1 MKSIVLVI
9 LLMFSYKSFSE
20 DAAKFFISKSIKT
33 TIFSEAPLEN
43 IEATS
48 RTGVAILNTETRE
61 IQFNIPIRS
70 FDFAK
75 KKMQEHFNENY
86 MESDKHPNARFKGKI
101 NQAIDLSVSGNYNV
115 SVTGDL
121 EVHGVKQK
129 RTISGSIKVAPGS
142 VAISS
147 KFDVR
152 CADHNISIPR
162 LVFRNIAETIRV
174 TVSGSFT
181 PYNPTQS

>member
-1 MKSIVLVI
+1 MKIALLIIVLTFPFTSLTETGSQLFV
-9 LLMFSYKSFSE
+9 
-20 DAAKFFISKSIKT
+20 SKSIKT

-48 RTGVAILNTETRE
+48 TTGVSVLNIETRE

-70 FDFAK
+70 FNFPK

-86 MESDKHPNARFKGKI
+86 MESDKYPHAKFKGKI
-101 NQAIDLSVSGNYNV
+101 NQGSDLLTPGSYNV
-115 SVTGDL
+115 SVTGDF
-121 EVHGVKQK
+121 EVHGVSQK
-129 RTISGSIKVAPGS
+129 RTISGTLKVAENS
-142 VAISS
+142 ISIYS

-152 CADHNISIPR
+152 CADHKIKIPQ

-174 TVSGSFT
+174 TVSGSFL
-181 PYNPTQS
+181 PHNQQS